1 MKENI
6 LLIGQNGQLGSEWRY
21 LFEKRDIPYTGV
33 GSSEL
38 DITNADAV
46 HQLIDRTQPDY
57 IINCAGYTAV
67 DAAEDNQEQAMLV
80 NRDGICNIAEAASRQ
95 EATLVH
101 YSTDYVF
108 PGYKEDKDRYTRGY
122 DEQAPVKPVNFYGKS
137 KLEGEEA
144 IRENHDKYIIMRI
157 SWLNGVYG
165 SNFIKTMVR
174 LSHEKDEIS
183 VVNDQYGS
191 PTFAANVVRN
201 TVTLMQN
208 GFNGLIHLSCGGL
221 ATWHDIASEVL
232 DQIGAKVRLKE
243 VSTQE
248 FGARAPRPYFSK
260 LDTRLICSFEGHRIQ
275 NWREGVRQLLRDPRF
290 KVEK

>member
-1 MKENI
+1 MNENI

-21 LFEKRDIPYTGV
+21 LFETRDIPYTGV

-38 DITNADAV
+38 DITDAEAV

-57 IINCAGYTAV
+57 IINCASYTAV
-67 DAAEDNQEQAMLV
+67 DAAEDNQEMAMRV
-80 NRDGICNIAEAASRQ
+80 NRDGTRNVAEAASSH
-95 EATLVH
+95 EATLIH

-165 SNFIKTMVR
+165 SNFIKTIVR
-174 LSHEKDEIS
+174 LTREKEEIS
-183 VVNDQYGS
+183 VVNDQYGA

-201 TVTLMQN
+201 TVSLIQN
-208 GFNGLIHLSCGGL
+208 GFYGLIHLSCGGL
-221 ATWHDIASEVL
+221 VTWHDIASEVL
-232 DQIGAKVRLKE
+232 DQTGAKARLKA
-243 VSTQE
+243 VSTEE
-248 FGARAPRPYFSK
+248 FGSRAPRPNFSK
-260 LDTRLICSFEGHRIQ
+260 LDNRLICSFEGHRIQ
-275 NWREGVRQLLRDPRF
+275 NWRVGVRQLLRDPRF
-290 KVEK
+290 NVDK